1 MSTYSN
7 RNLFDRFNN
16 IVSLHP
22 DSEALL
28 FPRSSKSTTYKELLL
43 ISNHFCNSLIELNI
57 QKGDVVAIFHDKSE
71 YAYGC
76 LIACIRLG
84 VIYVNIDSSCPVGR
98 LRHIYDNCTPKLLVG
113 REKKIEKIRQ
123 ISYIQENI

>member
-1 MSTYSN
+1 MSIYNS
-7 RNLFDRFNN
+7 RNIFDRFKNL
-16 IVSLHP
+16 VSLYP

-28 FPRSSKSTTYKELLL
+28 FPRLSKSITYKELLL
-43 ISNHFCNSLIELNI
+43 ISNCFCNSLSELSI

-84 VIYVNIDSSCPVGR
+84 AIYVNLDSSHPINR
-98 LRHIYDNCTPKLLVG
+98 LRYIYENVCPKTTYW
-113 REKKIEKIRQ
+113 K
-123 ISYIQENI
+123 